1 MKLHHHEIAGGNFGD
16 DLNLVLWDRLL
27 PGWRGWEA
35 DATLVGVGTLLRRD
49 RLPPGRKLV
58 LGSGAGYGAAPDVSD
73 PAEWDVRAV
82 RGPLTARALGLPER
96 LAAVDPA
103 ALLPE
108 VEGFAPEELKAGDLR
123 AGDGGGEPREILFV
137 PHHAS
142 VAGYDW
148 PTICA
153 AAGVGYQTPKAD
165 VLTVVRRIARAR
177 AVIAESMHAAIV
189 ADAYGVPWRAVE
201 ITRGFNPFKWEDWAR
216 SVGMGP
222 PTVTRFFAPL
232 RRAQDAAQGLARR
245 RRIGPGEGRGER
257 EGSGAGPRRLAP
269 ILRPWAARRL
279 RAEARGPFALSDREA
294 HALACARLRAVL
306 DEVRA
311 DHGGADAKAPR
322 AVGARRR
329 AGARAAT

>member
-1 MKLHHHEIAGGNFGD
+1 MKLHYYEVAGGNFGD

-35 DATLVGVGTLLRRD
+35 EATLVGVGTLLRRG

-58 LGSGAGYGAAPDVSD
+58 IGSGAGYGAPPDVSD
-73 PAEWDVRAV
+73 PREWDLRAV
-82 RGPLTARALGLPER
+82 RGPLTAAALGLPEDR
-96 LAAVDPA
+96 AAVDPA

-108 VEGFAPEELKAGDLR
+108 VEGFAPEELRAGGLR
-123 AGDGGGEPREILFV
+123 AGELKDGGGEPREILFV

-148 PTICA
+148 PAICA

-165 VLTVVRRIARAR
+165 VLAVVRRIARAR

-222 PTVTRFFAPL
+222 PAVTRFFAPL
-232 RRAQDAAQGLARR
+232 RHAQDAARGLRARR
-245 RRIGPGEGRGER
+245 TGSGGATAGKGGG

-269 ILRPWAARRL
+269 ILHPWAVRHL
-279 RAEARGPFALSDREA
+279 RAEARGPFALSGRED
-294 HALACARLRAVL
+294 HARARARLRAIL

-311 DHGGADAKAPR
+311 DHGT
-322 AVGARRR
+322 
-329 AGARAAT
+329 AGAGGPDSSGAAT